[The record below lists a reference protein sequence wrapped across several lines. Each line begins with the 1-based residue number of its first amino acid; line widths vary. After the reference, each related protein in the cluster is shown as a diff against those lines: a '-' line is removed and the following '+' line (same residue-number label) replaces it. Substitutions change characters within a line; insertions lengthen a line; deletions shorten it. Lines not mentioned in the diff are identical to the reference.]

1 MATPQNPQQLGYT
14 TNIRSANGTPSGA
27 SAGYSTSFQRFINIW
42 VGLAGGT
49 SVDVSI
55 WVYRT
60 GIGWVLYADVPTTTV
75 TTANGGG
82 FFQLEMR
89 GAERIYIQLA
99 NFVGTSPPP
108 TPAVALLVEGIT
120 Y

>member
-1 MATPQNPQQLGYT
+1 MASPQTPQSLGFAS
-14 TNIRSANGTPSGA
+14 NITLANGTPSGA
-27 SAGYSTSFQRFINIW
+27 TAGFATNYQRFVNVWI
-42 VGLAGGT
+42 GLTGGT
-49 SVDVSI
+49 SVDVSV
-55 WVYRT
+55 WVWRT
-60 GIGWVLYADVPTTTV
+60 GVGWVFYSDVPTTTI

-99 NFVGTSPPP
+99 NLVGPP
-108 TPAVALLVEGIT
+108 TIRLLVEGIT